1 MTDQPP
7 KYSAQQL
14 QAYEVL
20 QRIRMAWVALWFIL
34 ILLAIGV
41 VSFLVSLFLVQSQ
54 STAKV
59 LLGGVDTLLGLSV
72 RTIIAYLFPSPKKPA
87 KS

>member
-1 MTDQPP
+1 MTEQPLDFSP
-7 KYSAQQL
+7 QQL

-34 ILLAIGV
+34 ILLAIGLI
-41 VSFLVSLFLVQSQ
+41 SFLVALFWVQSQ

-59 LLGGVDTLLGLSV
+59 LLGGVDTLLSLSL
-72 RTIIAYLFPSPKKPA
+72 RTVIAYLFPPPKK
-87 KS
+87 